1 MVSSALFSK
10 GHAPSTTNTPTSSAR
25 ARSHDSVKSPPIA
38 LGGAATDGENSRILH
53 CLRLAH
59 VEVEK
64 AVAAEITKS
73 LGSAAAHKAEL
84 TEERAKVEKLS
95 LELEK
100 LSVAKN
106 AVADNLEES
115 RKECARLTTENQLA
129 NEELIR
135 LRRAVEELTAER
147 TAASVGRKAIDVE
160 LAAVETASDVL
171 GRALGAATKQLYKQ
185 KQQQLANEGGSPA
198 PKPRPSSVGAKK
210 GAKSVSTGGGITPT
224 GGGTRQVRNLSSVQG
239 RGLPW

>member
-1 MVSSALFSK
+1 M
-10 GHAPSTTNTPTSSAR
+10 
-25 ARSHDSVKSPPIA
+25 
-38 LGGAATDGENSRILH
+38 
-53 CLRLAH
+53 
-59 VEVEK
+59 EVEK

-84 TEERAKVEKLS
+84 TEERTKVEKLS

-185 KQQQLANEGGSPA
+185 KQQQLANEAARQPQA
-198 PKPRPSSVGAKK
+198 APSSVGAKK
-210 GAKSVSTGGGITPT
+210 GKVGIHWCGSPT